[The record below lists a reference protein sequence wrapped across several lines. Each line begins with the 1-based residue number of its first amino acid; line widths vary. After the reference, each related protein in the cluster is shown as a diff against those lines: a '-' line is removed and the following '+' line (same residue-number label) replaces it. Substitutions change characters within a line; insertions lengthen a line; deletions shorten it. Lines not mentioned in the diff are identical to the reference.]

1 VADIVRA
8 HCDRIAFAHI
18 RNVKHFENGDFSE
31 ASHRDCDGDTGILDI
46 LRAYH
51 DCGYEGYIRPDHG
64 LIQKFLTKMANSINL
79 ANLGANDIVAINND
93 VYSGAIKAVAGKI
106 AAGNVTF
113 EIDGKQVNLSDAGC
127 SYLNTNLEPIN
138 RAKAEEKPAEVLLL
152 LAAKSTNLIAP
163 SESTNATIKSGALAT
178 SFAKGSKE
186 LDLAKLSD
194 SDLIRFNHLG
204 KTGEVNVLEV
214 KPGAATIQVDGDVIE
229 LGDAAASYIDNNYKE
244 IKMAAAEEDPKKVLF
259 ALKAGTTKLVSASL
273 VSNQKIA
280 KGAVDTVFVI

>member
-1 VADIVRA
+1 
-8 HCDRIAFAHI
+8 
-18 RNVKHFENGDFSE
+18 
-31 ASHRDCDGDTGILDI
+31 
-46 LRAYH
+46 
-51 DCGYEGYIRPDHG
+51 
-64 LIQKFLTKMANSINL
+64 MANSINL